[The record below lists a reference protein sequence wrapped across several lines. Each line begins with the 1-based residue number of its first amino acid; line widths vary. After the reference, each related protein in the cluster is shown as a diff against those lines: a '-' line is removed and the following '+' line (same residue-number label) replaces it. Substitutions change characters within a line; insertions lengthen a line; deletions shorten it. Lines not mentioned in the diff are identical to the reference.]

1 MVEGVNVTMIYCENL
16 CKCHMYPQHNN
27 NNKKRIL
34 NIDKDQPGEY
44 IV

>member
-1 MVEGVNVTMIYCENL
+1 
-16 CKCHMYPQHNN
+16 MYPQHNN